1 MNKIKIIILPIFC
14 SSLLFSSNSVEYSV
28 GINDKLGYLGLF
40 SKSWITEKNN
50 KESYIVAG
58 GVVFIGGVGYGQ
70 KHYFSNPRCVIFV
83 LIRFTHYIYIHIY
96 IYVYTNL

>member
-50 KESYIVAG
+50 KES
-58 GVVFIGGVGYGQ
+58 
-70 KHYFSNPRCVIFV
+70 KK
-83 LIRFTHYIYIHIY
+83 
-96 IYVYTNL
+96 TNCNDDNLSEEKDEVCTAPCCSEK